1 MCLSNLGLAG
11 DHKIYEPDKAP
22 FSILVVDRIN
32 LFGDFRTLTVCI
44 EFKAKTRVFG
54 QVIFIILHLG
64 AYSKNVQKSYS
75 DQRHPITF

>member
-32 LFGDFRTLTVCI
+32 LFGDFRTLTVRI

-54 QVIFIILHLG
+54 QVLFH
-64 AYSKNVQKSYS
+64 K
-75 DQRHPITF
+75 